1 MTLEELLAVA
11 EIVEKLTNRY
21 RDQEAAHK
29 AALTEIRASFN
40 ARTSAD
46 GKRYEG
52 ILDTYRSELDEIDAA
67 LNPEREESTALVA
80 KRLVEERDALRAE
93 VARLKSQTT
102 KHPVKVPCDPP
113 ATHDT
118 PEGRSV
124 AESVIRDF
132 RTTEPAADIKDGD
145 IVEVV
150 SSTHK
155 IYTEYKDLG
164 RRGVVTAIDGMRVS
178 VGAVPGYELPIRGI
192 VGKCDVRK
200 VTT

>member
-102 KHPVKVPCDPP
+102 KHPVTKHPVKVGEWIKRLTPSPMTPAGGVAKVTDVFEVLGLAVKIERPDGLKGTWWAKSCEPCDPP
-113 ATHDT
+113 NHDT
-118 PEGRSV
+118 EAGKAA
-124 AESVIRDF
+124 AES
-132 RTTEPAADIKDGD
+132 AAHSAGIDIGTW
-145 IVEVV
+145 
-150 SSTHK
+150 S
-155 IYTEYKDLG
+155 
-164 RRGVVTAIDGMRVS
+164 
-178 VGAVPGYELPIRGI
+178 
-192 VGKCDVRK
+192 RK